1 MRYLRNLF
9 LTIVCIAAIGAAV
22 IFGYYQFRG
31 SREKD
36 LLSEGVSLMEQGN
49 YRAAREKFAEAQ
61 QYENR
66 ITRRLSTDSMEEDL
80 YKYSAICDFRLG
92 DFDEA
97 ASIYDRM
104 LRIHPS
110 DASLMESRA
119 TVYAAQGQ
127 MEEAVTMFDTA
138 IAIDKKNYSRIYS
151 AAITLREYGN
161 QEAGAGY
168 LQKLLTEH
176 GEEIDA
182 LTRGQALCFLGQ
194 YTEAAEILSS
204 IENPDTQTSLMLASA
219 REYTG
224 AHEEALEILAG
235 FEEEVRTRPEML
247 DLKGAA
253 LCGVGRYEEALDCFE
268 QALPL
273 SQEGT
278 TLRRSLLFN
287 RIGALENLREFDRAK
302 ELAAEYAQMYPD
314 DTRIQRENLFLQT
327 R

>member
-1 MRYLRNLF
+1 MRFLRNLF
-9 LTIVCIAAIGAAV
+9 LTILCIAAIGAAV

-36 LLSEGVSLMEQGN
+36 LLSAGISLMEQGN

-61 QYENR
+61 QYENE
-66 ITRRLSTDSMEEDL
+66 ITRRLSADSLEEDL

-92 DFDEA
+92 DFEEA

-127 MEEAVTMFDTA
+127 MDQAVTLFNTA
-138 IAIDKKNYSRIYS
+138 IAIDKKNYGRIYS

-161 QEAGAGY
+161 QEAGEEY
-168 LQKLLTEH
+168 LQQLLAEH

-194 YTEAAEILSS
+194 YEQAAEILGG
-204 IENPDTQTSLMLASA
+204 IENPDMQTSLMLASA

-224 AHEEALEILAG
+224 THEEALQILEG
-235 FEEEVRTRPEML
+235 FEEEVGTRPEML

-253 LCGVGRYEEALDCFE
+253 LCGLGRYEEALDCFE
-268 QALPL
+268 QAIPL
-273 SQEGT
+273 SQDGT
-278 TLRRSLLFN
+278 ALRRSLLFN

-302 ELAAEYAQMYPD
+302 ELAAEYEDLYPD
-314 DTRIQRENLFLQT
+314 DARMQRENLFLQT